1 MCIESY
7 LNCRRTGHRSVG
19 LSLFCLLHVNV
30 LSLLGDL
37 VVFTLGDEIREF
49 SIFYFNTQKKK
60 RERRKERERRCDVMN
75 FALGRRSVNS
85 AETHVVISLGTTRYG
100 LSLSLW
106 FE

>member
-49 SIFYFNTQKKK
+49 SIFYFNTHSAEK
-60 RERRKERERRCDVMN
+60 RERTRKEVRCDE
-75 FALGRRSVNS
+75 LRS
-85 AETHVVISLGTTRYG
+85 GTPQCQLELT
-100 LSLSLW
+100 
-106 FE
+106 